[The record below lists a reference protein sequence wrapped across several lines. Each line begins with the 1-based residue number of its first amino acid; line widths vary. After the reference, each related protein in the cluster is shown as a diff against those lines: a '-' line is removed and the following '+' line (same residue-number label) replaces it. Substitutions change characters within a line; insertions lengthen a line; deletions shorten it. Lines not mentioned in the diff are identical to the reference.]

1 MKFKLLSSM
10 SHNFTHSF
18 VSLMNYVDDG
28 YVYEDIF
35 KIAKKREGEVV
46 SVQWM
51 PKIGYE
57 VGEFNTRI
65 VKSIKLNQ
73 DWLPKHFER
82 HNVEEAM
89 ISEMRTDVVFKN
101 GVFKV
106 IAYLK
111 DSRGKEYESNVQ
123 L

>member
-1 MKFKLLSSM
+1 M

>member
-1 MKFKLLSSM
+1 M

-28 YVYEDIF
+28 YVYEDVF
-35 KIAKKREGEVV
+35 KIAKEREGEVV
-46 SVQWM
+46 SVQWV
-51 PKIGYE
+51 PNIEYE
-57 VGEFNTRI
+57 VGEFNARI

-82 HNVEEAM
+82 HNVEPAM
-89 ISEMRTDVVFKN
+89 ISEMRTDVVYKT

-111 DSRGKEYESNVQ
+111 DCRGKEYESNVE